1 MHITKNNLAWFSA
14 LIATA
19 SLSLTSFAQTPPAEK
34 PAVKTEKKTLRIISG
49 SDDKMP
55 KENVTFLG
63 VETSPVDDTLSAQL
77 GLAEDTGLVVRT
89 VVADSPASGVVQPH
103 DVLLKLDDQVLIEV
117 RQLAVLIRGKKA
129 GDEVTLHLMR
139 AGQPKSVKVKLV
151 QREMPK
157 RLFEERRIGPDF
169 KWFGQ
174 NGPGPGVM
182 PGQPGQLARTLHP
195 GGPERVH
202 ELLGAID
209 EARSGN
215 PRVHVFERRASDG
228 DATREVTIVNTANS
242 KMVFSDDEGSL
253 ELTINEGKKLLVA
266 KSPKGDVIF
275 DGPVDTPEQREK
287 MTEALRERLGKIE
300 KMDGFS
306 FSTDGDFKGSRVRV
320 IEAAPKRISLPRVP
334 AGSSTLPL
342 SEGRFVLPKAEPAI

>member
-1 MHITKNNLAWFSA
+1 MKCASWRCSSA
-14 LIATA
+14 G
-19 SLSLTSFAQTPPAEK
+19 
-34 PAVKTEKKTLRIISG
+34 R
-49 SDDKMP
+49 
-55 KENVTFLG
+55 
-63 VETSPVDDTLSAQL
+63 
-77 GLAEDTGLVVRT
+77 
-89 VVADSPASGVVQPH
+89 
-103 DVLLKLDDQVLIEV
+103 
-117 RQLAVLIRGKKA
+117 KA

-157 RLFEERRIGPDF
+157 RLLEERRIGPDF
-169 KWFGQ
+169 RWFGQ
-174 NGPGPGVM
+174 AGPGPGVA
-182 PGQPGQLARTLHP
+182 PFHRGQAARMLHP

-215 PRVHVFERRASDG
+215 PRVHVFERRGQRRLTPRAKSPSS
-228 DATREVTIVNTANS
+228 TPRTARWL
-242 KMVFSDDEGSL
+242 FSDDEGSL

-300 KMDGFS
+300 KMDGS
-306 FSTDGDFKGSRVRV
+306 ASRPTGTSRGSRVRV
-320 IEAAPKRISLPRVP
+320 IEAAPSAFLCPEFRPVRAPSRCPK
-334 AGSSTLPL
+334 AGSW
-342 SEGRFVLPKAEPAI
+342 LPKAEPAI